1 MIQKKS
7 RKIIEQLFLM
17 FCLLKKKNYI
27 LPMHQNISRIV
38 KNVSLLMIPNG
49 EGWNY
54 ITVKKLLALLKG
66 IT

>member
-1 MIQKKS
+1 
-7 RKIIEQLFLM
+7 
-17 FCLLKKKNYI
+17 
-27 LPMHQNISRIV
+27 MHQNISRIV